1 MSVTNQMIKQ
11 LREATQAGIL
21 DCKKALEAC
30 GGDMER
36 ATEKL
41 REKGLISAAK
51 KADRVASNGLIEAY
65 VHMGKAA
72 ALVELNCETDFVA
85 RLPEFKELAHDL
97 AMQVVAAKPEY
108 VRPED
113 IPAELLESKRRIY
126 RAEALDQ
133 KKPEAMLERIVEGK
147 LSKFY
152 VDVCILHQP
161 FIKDQEKIVQDVIKE
176 RIAKTGENIVLRR
189 FVRFEL
195 SEQGSC
201 S

>member
-1 MSVTNQMIKQ
+1 MSVTNEMIKQ
-11 LREATQAGIL
+11 LRETTQAGIL

-36 ATEKL
+36 AAEKL

-51 KADRVASNGLIEAY
+51 KADRVASNGLIDAY

-133 KKPEAMLERIVEGK
+133 KKPEAMLERIIEGK

-152 VDVCILHQP
+152 ADVCILHQP

-176 RIAKTGENIVLRR
+176 RIARTGENIVLRR

>member
-1 MSVTNQMIKQ
+1 MSVTNEMIKQ
-11 LREATQAGIL
+11 LRETTQAGIL

-36 ATEKL
+36 AAEKL

-51 KADRVASNGLIEAY
+51 KADRVASNGLIDAY

-133 KKPEAMLERIVEGK
+133 KKPEAMLERIIEGK

-152 VDVCILHQP
+152 ADVCILHQP

>member
-1 MSVTNQMIKQ
+1 MSVTNEMIKQ

-21 DCKKALEAC
+21 DCKKALDAC

-51 KADRVASNGLIEAY
+51 KADRVAANGLIEAY

-108 VRPED
+108 VGPED
-113 IPAELLESKRRIY
+113 IPAEVLESKRRIY
-126 RAEALDQ
+126 RAEALEQ
-133 KKPEAMLERIVEGK
+133 KKPEAMLERIIEGK
-147 LSKFY
+147 LNKFY
-152 VDVCILHQP
+152 ADVCILHQP

-176 RIAKTGENIVLRR
+176 RIAKTGENMVLRR

-195 SEQGSC
+195 SEQKSC

>member
-133 KKPEAMLERIVEGK
+133 KKPEAMLERIIEGK

-152 VDVCILHQP
+152 ADVCILHQP